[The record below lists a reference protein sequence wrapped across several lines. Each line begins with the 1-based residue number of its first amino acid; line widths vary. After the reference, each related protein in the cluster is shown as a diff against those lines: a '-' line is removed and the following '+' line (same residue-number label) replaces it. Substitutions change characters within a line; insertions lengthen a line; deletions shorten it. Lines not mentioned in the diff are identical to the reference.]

1 MVTCHWWQDEWW
13 KWWWLWWRGRWRRV
27 NDDWACQGQQA
38 VNPPGPVNSSRWW
51 WWLLFYGYHYH
62 CHHHHNQHQDHQQH
76 HRQYKKHHHDKD
88 EYEDHTYDHDVAD
101 DAGKD
106 VDDDSD
112 GQGHDGS
119 AHLGAPPPPAAR
131 NSPLPNSVLSRS
143 MHICK
148 ELAAM
153 CSVKHL
159 ILCSTLVQILWN
171 GFEHKDLQFMLL
183 RLQFLV
189 LILKTSV
196 LWLVVVIW
204 IWVGGMECVARLLC
218 PPLPPLS
225 VMDHLAGFRMWG
237 HLSSLHR
244 TLH

>member
-13 KWWWLWWRGRWRRV
+13 WWWWLWWRGRWRRV

-51 WWLLFYGYHYH
+51 WWLLFYDYHYH

-76 HRQYKKHHHDKD
+76 HHQCKKHHHDKD
-88 EYEDHTYDHDVAD
+88 EYEDHTNDHDVAD

-131 NSPLPNSVLSRS
+131 NSPLPKLSLSRS
-143 MHICK
+143 MHILQRTRCNVRCGTFDFMFHYRPNTVK
-148 ELAAM
+148 WFWAQGPAVYAFKIAIFGANFENQ
-153 CSVKHL
+153 CSVTGSCDL
-159 ILCSTLVQILWN
+159 DLGRGGWN
-171 GFEHKDLQFMLL
+171 
-183 RLQFLV
+183 
-189 LILKTSV
+189 
-196 LWLVVVIW
+196 
-204 IWVGGMECVARLLC
+204 A
-218 PPLPPLS
+218 
-225 VMDHLAGFRMWG
+225 
-237 HLSSLHR
+237 
-244 TLH
+244 